1 MFLTGE
7 GEGTEE
13 KGKAKE
19 VKEKKK
25 GGSKGGDFRRRI
37 NQSCWEIEASLQ
49 SLQAQPHDRKGTGDG
64 DRCALWEPQLIPS
77 LMV

>member
-1 MFLTGE
+1 MFLTGG

-49 SLQAQPHDRKGTGDG
+49 SLQAQPRDRKGTGDG

-77 LMV
+77 LMA